1 MRHFGVRIGEEAVR
15 CGLVDELG
23 SKDDGGHHARHEA
36 DGSDDDVPSD
46 VDHYDDDGDNGC
58 DDDGDD
64 EDCGPNDDL
73 QVGKVQVTSTKVAS
87 HTEEDEAKGKD
98 EHTNSNNQVDCNH
111 PHLSCLSSGGV
122 VVPRETVREWMQHRG
137 SFYEGAVN
145 TSCGRRNNLERESA
159 CIVQLSTKIKMQVV
173 IRFD

>member
-1 MRHFGVRIGEEAVR
+1 MEFEVKMRHFGVRIGEEAVR

-46 VDHYDDDGDNGC
+46 ADHYDDDGDGC
-58 DDDGDD
+58 DDDGDV

-73 QVGKVQVTSTKVAS
+73 QVGEVQVTSTKVAA

-98 EHTNSNNQVDCNH
+98 EHTNSNNKVDCNH
-111 PHLSCLSSGGV
+111 PHFSCLSSGGV
-122 VVPRETVREWMQHRG
+122 VVPRETVREWIQHRG

-145 TSCGRRNNLERESA
+145 ASCGRNKL
-159 CIVQLSTKIKMQVV
+159 
-173 IRFD
+173 

>member
-1 MRHFGVRIGEEAVR
+1 MR

-46 VDHYDDDGDNGC
+46 VDHYDVDDDDDGC
-58 DDDGDD
+58 DDDGDA

-73 QVGKVQVTSTKVAS
+73 QVGKVQGTSTKVAA

-98 EHTNSNNQVDCNH
+98 EHTNSNNKVDCNH
-111 PHLSCLSSGGV
+111 PHFSCLSSGGV
-122 VVPRETVREWMQHRG
+122 VVPRETVRE
-137 SFYEGAVN
+137 
-145 TSCGRRNNLERESA
+145 
-159 CIVQLSTKIKMQVV
+159 
-173 IRFD
+173 